1 VPQLSDSKGVFW
13 LAALLDAQ
21 RVNALIG
28 YSTGKGQG
36 FKGLFGD
43 LMPCVKEVSN
53 AAATI
58 LIYLWK
64 KKKGGTIKRGRTLEI
79 RDLLNPPLLMILTP
93 NPSTADKPNQYLY
106 RT

>member
-1 VPQLSDSKGVFW
+1 

-21 RVNALIG
+21 RVSALIG

-36 FKGLFGD
+36 FKRLFGD

-53 AAATI
+53 TAATI
-58 LIYLWK
+58 LIYSRK
-64 KKKGGTIKRGRTLEI
+64 KKRHHKKGKDIQNKGAFKSSI
-79 RDLLNPPLLMILTP
+79 LMILTP
-93 NPSTADKPNQYLY
+93 NPSTADEPSQCFY

>member
-1 VPQLSDSKGVFW
+1 MPQLSDSKGIFW

-21 RVNALIG
+21 KVSALIG

-53 AAATI
+53 TAATI

-64 KKKGGTIKRGRTLEI
+64 KKKGTIKRGRTLEI
-79 RDLLNPPLLMILTP
+79 RDPLNPPILMILTP
-93 NPSTADKPNQYLY
+93 NPSFADKPNQYLY